1 MFRPIM
7 NGHSLSKVAQQR
19 GALDIPDTPWRMIV
33 VIVKSNILGYHL
45 YRFRIGRGDG

>member
-7 NGHSLSKVAQQR
+7 NGHALGRVTRQR
-19 GALDIPDTPWRMIV
+19 GALDAPDTPWKMIV
-33 VIVKSNILGYHL
+33 VIVKGSILGYHL